1 MMITIVLGI
10 IMFSI
15 LIYVGEKY
23 GIKETPSHNDSR
35 IGSFYE
41 ISNRK
46 DEI

>member
-1 MMITIVLGI
+1 MIITILLGN

-15 LIYVGEKY
+15 LIYLGEKY

-41 ISNRK
+41 ISHRK
-46 DEI
+46 DEV